1 MAEIVTMP
9 RLSDTMTEGVVA
21 QWHKKVGDK
30 VEEGDVLAEI
40 ETDKATMEFESFQ
53 EGVLLHIGIAEGD
66 AAPVDSIL
74 AILGEEGEDISAIIA
89 GNGSEKASE
98 TIAETIEVSKEVTEI
113 ESSKSETNLAED
125 LNVEVVTMPRLSDTM
140 TEGVVAQWHKKVG
153 NKVEEGDVLAEIETD
168 KATMEF
174 ESFQEGTLLYIGI
187 KEGESAPVDEILAI
201 LGEAGTDITA
211 ILNAKSNVPAPANNT
226 VTTTSNDKLSTS
238 TPTPISTAKPEASNT
253 QKVTQT
259 KTSDGRVLAS
269 PLAKKLASD
278 KGIDIAKVSGTGE
291 SGRIVK
297 RDIDSFKET
306 VIVEQIAQ
314 TVVSSN
320 QESFKEVKVSQM
332 RKTIARR
339 LVESKN
345 EAPHYYLTVEIDMD
359 QAIANRKSINS
370 MPDTKVSFNDMV
382 IKAAAMAL
390 KKHPNVNTSWRGDK
404 VRYNDHVNIGVAI
417 AVEDGLLV
425 PVIRFADTKQLTT
438 ISGEVKD
445 YAIRAKAKKLMPE
458 DWEGSTFTISNLGM
472 FGIEEFT
479 SIINQPDSS
488 ILSVGAIVQKPVVKN
503 GEIVVG
509 NTMKVTMANDHRT
522 VDGATGAMFLQTFK
536 MYLENP
542 VTMIA

>member
-21 QWHKKVGDK
+21 QWHKKVGDR

-74 AILGEEGEDISAIIA
+74 AILGEKGEDISAILA
-89 GNGSEKASE
+89 GVDTVASTE
-98 TIAETIEVSKEVTEI
+98 TTEVVKEVEVA
-113 ESSKSETNLAED
+113 ESNTKSSADMAAN

-153 NKVEEGDVLAEIETD
+153 DKVVEGDVLAEIETD

-174 ESFQEGTLLYIGI
+174 ESFQEGTLLYIGVQ
-187 KEGESAPVDEILAI
+187 EGESAPVDAILAI
-201 LGEAGTDITA
+201 LGEAGTDVSA
-211 ILNAKSNVPAPANNT
+211 IVNSGSKPTKEESKPVAKP
-226 VTTTSNDKLSTS
+226 TTSNEQ
-238 TPTPISTAKPEASNT
+238 PTPNNKKKETSN
-253 QKVTQT
+253 QQPVKQT
-259 KTSDGRVLAS
+259 KTVDGRILAS
-269 PLAKKLASD
+269 PLAKKLASE
-278 KGIDIAKVSGTGE
+278 KGIDLSTISGTGE
-291 SGRIVK
+291 SGRVIK
-297 RDIDSFKET
+297 RDIDSYKEE
-306 VIVEQIAQ
+306 VIVVEQVAQ
-314 TVVSSN
+314 AVASPY
-320 QESFKEVKVSQM
+320 QESFEEVKVSQM

-359 QAIANRKSINS
+359 QAIANRKAINN

-390 KKHPNVNTSWRGDK
+390 KKHPNVNTSWQGDK
-404 VRYNDHVNIGVAI
+404 VRHNQHVNIGVAI

-438 ISGEVKD
+438 ISAEVKD
-445 YAIRAKAKKLMPE
+445 YAVKAKAKKLQPE

>member
-21 QWHKKVGDK
+21 QWHKKVGDR

-74 AILGEEGEDISAIIA
+74 AILGEKGEDISAILA
-89 GNGSEKASE
+89 GVDTVASTE
-98 TIAETIEVSKEVTEI
+98 TTEVVKEVEVA
-113 ESSKSETNLAED
+113 ESNTKSSADMAAN

-153 NKVEEGDVLAEIETD
+153 DKVVEGDVLAEIETD

-174 ESFQEGTLLYIGI
+174 ESFQEGTLLYIGVQ
-187 KEGESAPVDEILAI
+187 EGESAPVDAILAI
-201 LGEAGTDITA
+201 LGEAGTDVSA
-211 ILNAKSNVPAPANNT
+211 IVNSGSKPTKEESKPVAKP
-226 VTTTSNDKLSTS
+226 TTSNEQ
-238 TPTPISTAKPEASNT
+238 PTPNNKKKETSN
-253 QKVTQT
+253 QQPVKQT
-259 KTSDGRVLAS
+259 KTVDGRILAS
-269 PLAKKLASD
+269 PLAKKLASE
-278 KGIDIAKVSGTGE
+278 KGIDLSKISGTGE
-291 SGRIVK
+291 SGRVIK
-297 RDIDSFKET
+297 RDIDSYKEEAI
-306 VIVEQIAQ
+306 VVEQVAQ
-314 TVVSSN
+314 AVASPY
-320 QESFKEVKVSQM
+320 QESFEEVKVSQM

-359 QAIANRKSINS
+359 QAIANRKAINN

-390 KKHPNVNTSWRGDK
+390 KKHPNVNTSWQGDK
-404 VRYNDHVNIGVAI
+404 VRHNQHVNIGVAI

-438 ISGEVKD
+438 ISAEVKD
-445 YAIRAKAKKLMPE
+445 YAVKAKAKKLQPE

>member
-1 MAEIVTMP
+1 MEEGVVIKWLKKVGETVVEGDILAEIETDKATMEFESFHEGTLLHIGIQEGESAKVDTLLAIIGKKNEDISELLKSTTKKVIKVETEEKKVAKKDLASKKNEDLDITLPEGIEIITMP

-21 QWHKKVGDK
+21 QWHKKVGDT
-30 VEEGDVLAEI
+30 VEEGE
-40 ETDKATMEFESFQ
+40 
-53 EGVLLHIGIAEGD
+53 
-66 AAPVDSIL
+66 
-74 AILGEEGEDISAIIA
+74 
-89 GNGSEKASE
+89 
-98 TIAETIEVSKEVTEI
+98 
-113 ESSKSETNLAED
+113 
-125 LNVEVVTMPRLSDTM
+125 
-140 TEGVVAQWHKKVG
+140 
-153 NKVEEGDVLAEIETD
+153 VLAEIETD

-174 ESFQEGTLLYIGI
+174 ESFQEGTLLYIGVN
-187 KEGESAPVDEILAI
+187 EGENAPVDSILAI
-201 LGEAGTDITA
+201 LGEAGTDVSSIV
-211 ILNAKSNVPAPANNT
+211 NANSAPVKT
-226 VTTTSNDKLSTS
+226 EEVSSQTSKVESKKT
-238 TPTPISTAKPEASNT
+238 EAVNKQDIAPKASEV
-253 QKVTQT
+253 KQT
-259 KTSDGRVLAS
+259 KTSDGRILAS

-291 SGRIVK
+291 SGRVVK
-297 RDIDSFKET
+297 RDIDSYKEPV
-306 VIVEQIAQ
+306 VIEQIASA
-314 TVVSSN
+314 VSSPY
-320 QESFKEVKVSQM
+320 QENYKDVKVSQM

-359 QAIANRKSINS
+359 QAIANRSSIND

-390 KKHPNVNTSWRGDK
+390 KKHPNVNTSWQVDT
-404 VRYNDHVNIGVAI
+404 VRHNEHVHIGVAI

-425 PVIRFADTKQLTT
+425 PVIRFADTKQLTQ
-438 ISGEVKD
+438 ISAEVKD
-445 YAIRAKAKKLMPE
+445 YAVRAKAKKLMPE

-472 FGIEEFT
+472 FGVEEFT

-503 GEIVVG
+503 GDIVVG

>member
-21 QWHKKVGDK
+21 QWHKKVGDR

-74 AILGEEGEDISAIIA
+74 AILGEKGEDISAILA
-89 GNGSEKASE
+89 GVDTVASTE
-98 TIAETIEVSKEVTEI
+98 TTEVVKEVEVA
-113 ESSKSETNLAED
+113 ESNTKSSADMAAN

-153 NKVEEGDVLAEIETD
+153 DKVVEGDVLAEIETD

-174 ESFQEGTLLYIGI
+174 ESFQEGTLLYIGVQ
-187 KEGESAPVDEILAI
+187 EGESAPVDAILAI
-201 LGEAGTDITA
+201 LGEAGTDVSA
-211 ILNAKSNVPAPANNT
+211 IVNSGSKPTKEESKPVAKP
-226 VTTTSNDKLSTS
+226 TTSNEQ
-238 TPTPISTAKPEASNT
+238 PTPNNKKKETSN
-253 QKVTQT
+253 QQPVKQT
-259 KTSDGRVLAS
+259 KTVDGRILAS
-269 PLAKKLASD
+269 PLAKKLASE
-278 KGIDIAKVSGTGE
+278 KGIDLSTISGTGE
-291 SGRIVK
+291 SGRVIK
-297 RDIDSFKET
+297 RDIDSYKEEAI
-306 VIVEQIAQ
+306 VVEQVAQ
-314 TVVSSN
+314 AVASPY
-320 QESFKEVKVSQM
+320 QESFEEVKVSQM

-359 QAIANRKSINS
+359 QAIANRKAINN

-390 KKHPNVNTSWRGDK
+390 KKHPNVNTSWQGDK
-404 VRYNDHVNIGVAI
+404 VRHNQHVNIGVAI

-438 ISGEVKD
+438 ISAEVKD
-445 YAIRAKAKKLMPE
+445 YAVKAKAKKLQPE

>member
-74 AILGEEGEDISAIIA
+74 AILGEEGEDISAILA
-89 GNGSEKASE
+89 GGNSE
-98 TIAETIEVSKEVTEI
+98 EVTETTEI
-113 ESSKSETNLAED
+113 SKEATEAEVPISETNLAED

-153 NKVEEGDVLAEIETD
+153 DKVEEGDVLAEIETD

-187 KEGESAPVDEILAI
+187 QEGGSAPVDAVLAI
-201 LGEAGTDITA
+201 LGEAGTDVTA
-211 ILNAKSNVPAPANNT
+211 IINAKSSSSATVIETKPA
-226 VTTTSNDKLSTS
+226 TSNQKPVTNNQKPATS
-238 TPTPISTAKPEASNT
+238 NQQP
-253 QKVTQT
+253 VTQT
-259 KTSDGRVLAS
+259 KTSDGRILAS

-278 KGIDIAKVSGTGE
+278 KGINIENVSGTGE
-291 SGRIVK
+291 SGRVIK
-297 RDIDSFKET
+297 RDIDSYKEA
-306 VIVEQIAQ
+306 VVVEQVVQ
-314 TVVSSN
+314 TVSSPY
-320 QESFKEVKVSQM
+320 QESFQEVKVSQM

-359 QAIANRKSINS
+359 QAISNRKSINS

-404 VRYNDHVNIGVAI
+404 VRYNEHVNIGVAI

-445 YAIRAKAKKLMPE
+445 YAVRAKSKKLMPE

-503 GEIVVG
+503 GEIVIG

-536 MYLENP
+536 LYLENP